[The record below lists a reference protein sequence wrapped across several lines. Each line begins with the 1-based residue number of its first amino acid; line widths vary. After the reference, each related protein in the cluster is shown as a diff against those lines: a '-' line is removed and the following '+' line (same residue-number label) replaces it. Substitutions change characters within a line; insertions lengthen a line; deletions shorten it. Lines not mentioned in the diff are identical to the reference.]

1 MIYLDNAATTRPYP
15 EALATYTEV
24 ATKIWGNPSSLHN
37 LGSQA
42 TRILQASRK
51 QIADLLGVMPQ
62 EIFFTSGGTE
72 GDNWVI
78 KGVAFE
84 KAAFGKHII
93 VSDIEH
99 PAVKESALWLKTQG
113 FEVDFAPVDKQG
125 FVDVEKLAT
134 LLRPDTTLVSVM
146 AVNNEIG
153 SIQPIQAISELLK
166 DKPTISFHV
175 DAVQALT
182 KIPTAEYL
190 TDRVDFATFSSHKF
204 HGVRGVGFAYIKTGK
219 RITPFLTGGG
229 QETDKR
235 STTENLAGIAAT
247 AKALRMAMER
257 QAEFERKT
265 SQMKQVLLQGLA
277 AYEDITIFSG
287 QDQFAPHIL
296 TFGLKGVRGE
306 VLVHAFEEY
315 DIYVSTTSAC
325 SSKAGKPAGT
335 LLSMGVQPQLAT
347 TAIRMSLDLDN
358 DMSQIEQVL
367 TTFKVIYEQTQK
379 VR

>member
-1 MIYLDNAATTRPYP
+1 MIYLDNAATTRPYS

-24 ATKIWGNPSSLHN
+24 ATKIWGNPSSLHH

-84 KAAFGKHII
+84 KEQFGKHIV

-113 FEVDFAPVDKQG
+113 YEVDFAPVDQQG

-134 LLRPDTTLVSVM
+134 LLRPDTILVSVM

-153 SIQPIQAISELLK
+153 SIQPIQGISDLLK

-175 DAVQALT
+175 DAVQALA
-182 KIPTAEYL
+182 KIPVATYL

-204 HGVRGVGFAYIKTGK
+204 HGLRGVGFAYIKNGK
-219 RITPFLTGGG
+219 KITPLLTGGG

-247 AKALRMAMER
+247 AKALRLAMER
-257 QAEFERKT
+257 QEEFTHKT
-265 SQMKQVLLQGLA
+265 SQMKQVLLQGLS
-277 AYEDITIFSG
+277 AYEDIRIFSG

-315 DIYVSTTSAC
+315 GIYVSTTSAC

-335 LLSMGVQPQLAT
+335 LLSMGVQSQLAT
-347 TAIRMSLDLDN
+347 TAVRMSLDLEN

-367 TTFKVIYEQTQK
+367 TTFKIIYEQTKK